1 MIRLWLRHRTLRKE
15 LLAAYDAAQRKE
27 ALDATARFLV
37 RLRHFDV
44 QYLTDNILNQ
54 LGKRDH
60 FTLRAA
66 TVEQLGDALRAA
78 RTGPVGLYRELAIAG
93 YQAALSGGSQ
103 NPDLHL
109 KMAAAYLE
117 RQQGTAEDNAKQS
130 EFHLNTFLGLLDG
143 RQYERRGI
151 AYNLRGLARGADLAF
166 ASAARLDFQS
176 ALEAFEQASIPD
188 QGRRRAD
195 VLTNLAKLEAD
206 HAGYELSIRYYR
218 DALALY
224 RSVAVPSDVTLT
236 QRNLAATLLEL
247 ARPGID
253 TRRAEASNM
262 VEEAIQL
269 LLAARASVD
278 QGRTPHASAAIAL
291 NLGMAYALES
301 KRTMRR
307 SSVCLA
313 RSTNLPLTCFASCT
327 SP

>member
-1 MIRLWLRHRTLRKE
+1 MLQDVQRIVRRRSRLPRRSQFSKSRNAHDRFNDSALAAASYFAQGV
-15 LLAAYDAAQRKE
+15 LAAYDAAQRKE

-143 RQYERRGI
+143 RQYERWGI
-151 AYNLRGLARGADLAF
+151 AYFART
-166 ASAARLDFQS
+166 R
-176 ALEAFEQASIPD
+176 P
-188 QGRRRAD
+188 
-195 VLTNLAKLEAD
+195 
-206 HAGYELSIRYYR
+206 
-218 DALALY
+218 
-224 RSVAVPSDVTLT
+224 RS
-236 QRNLAATLLEL
+236 
-247 ARPGID
+247 
-253 TRRAEASNM
+253 
-262 VEEAIQL
+262 
-269 LLAARASVD
+269 
-278 QGRTPHASAAIAL
+278 
-291 NLGMAYALES
+291 
-301 KRTMRR
+301 
-307 SSVCLA
+307 
-313 RSTNLPLTCFASCT
+313 
-327 SP
+327 